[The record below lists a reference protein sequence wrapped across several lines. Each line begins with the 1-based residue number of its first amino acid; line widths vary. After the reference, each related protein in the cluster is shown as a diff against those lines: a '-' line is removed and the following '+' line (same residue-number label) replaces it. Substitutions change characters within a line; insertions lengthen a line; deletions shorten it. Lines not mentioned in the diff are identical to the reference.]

1 MAAVGDEPAGCD
13 GCGRTAPLEEL
24 TTVTMPDGEQVV
36 CCQHCEPHARAA
48 AERGG
53 SLDQR
58 RDTCDGCTGT
68 FRLAELEDVVL
79 DDGTVVTCCPSC
91 VAQAPNRDD
100 DGGSDTDGTDEDI
113 TEGPT
118 AATDSER
125 STEAGPTRTD
135 AAVVSVASRSPKSSF
150 ALPQSTSARNGCV
163 PTASPTPRSAVSS
176 PTSRCERR
184 GLARFSAWTPARATR
199 RSAKRI
205 TSRSNAPIPTARAVV
220 GPPSGSSRTLTNGF
234 GTAIDDRFRLC
245 GPKIRSSP
253 G

>member
-68 FRLAELEDVVL
+68 FRLAKLEDVVL

-125 STEAGPTRTD
+125 STEAGPDEDRRRCSQCREQVSEELFRVTTIDERTERLCADCKSDAEERGIVTDVEMRKTRAREVLGVDAGASDETLRKAYHEQVKRAHPDRSSGSRSAFGLVTD
-135 AAVVSVASRSPKSSF
+135 AY
-150 ALPQSTSARNGCV
+150 
-163 PTASPTPRSAVSS
+163 
-176 PTSRCERR
+176 ERLR
-184 GLARFSAWTPARATR
+184 DG
-199 RSAKRI
+199 
-205 TSRSNAPIPTARAVV
+205 
-220 GPPSGSSRTLTNGF
+220 
-234 GTAIDDRFRLC
+234 D
-245 GPKIRSSP
+245 
-253 G
+253 